1 MLYVKKYN
9 PENMLKFPFESF
21 ISDAEKLMRNQFTEE
36 KTIIKYPL
44 TNIGYVGKKL
54 VFEVA
59 LAGFKPEN
67 IKLTKTGN
75 LISVKASYS
84 ASVSGST
91 GCKCS
96 PCNPNMKYIQQN
108 ITFKDAERK
117 FYLPESHMDGEI
129 ASKYVNGLLTIVVTP
144 KTENY
149 SDITMNTEDIDLLG
163 NSCQCDCICN
173 KPSEEPSEEEP
184 SEPEEPNDG
193 ENGKTDEG
201 TV

>member
-1 MLYVKKYN
+1 MLYVKKYS

-21 ISDAEKLMRNQFTEE
+21 ISNAEKLMRNQFAEE
-36 KTIIKYPL
+36 KTIVKYPL

-75 LISVKASYS
+75 LILVKASYS
-84 ASVSGST
+84 ASVSEST
-91 GCKCS
+91 GCECS

-129 ASKYVNGLLTIVVTP
+129 TSKYVNGLLTIVVTP
-144 KTENY
+144 KAENY
-149 SDITMNTEDIDLLG
+149 SDITMNTEDIDLLS
-163 NSCQCDCICN
+163 NSCQCDCNCN
-173 KPSEEPSEEEP
+173 SST
-184 SEPEEPNDG
+184 SG
-193 ENGKTDEG
+193 TDPTDPTDPTEG
-201 TV
+201 TNDTEGA

>member
-67 IKLTKTGN
+67 IKLTKKCEKKKMIKQS
-75 LISVKASYS
+75 LI
-84 ASVSGST
+84 
-91 GCKCS
+91 
-96 PCNPNMKYIQQN
+96 
-108 ITFKDAERK
+108 FLF
-117 FYLPESHMDGEI
+117 FYARIHL
-129 ASKYVNGLLTIVVTP
+129 
-144 KTENY
+144 
-149 SDITMNTEDIDLLG
+149 
-163 NSCQCDCICN
+163 
-173 KPSEEPSEEEP
+173 
-184 SEPEEPNDG
+184 
-193 ENGKTDEG
+193 
-201 TV
+201 